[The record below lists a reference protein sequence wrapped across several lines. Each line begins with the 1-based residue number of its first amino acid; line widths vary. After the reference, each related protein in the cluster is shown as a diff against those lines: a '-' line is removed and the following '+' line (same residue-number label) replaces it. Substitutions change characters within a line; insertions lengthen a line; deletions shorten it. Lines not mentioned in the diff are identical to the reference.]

1 VLLKAACSLQRDA
14 RSIDSV
20 LAWVQTAYCV
30 NQPVIR
36 RSRAGRLW
44 IAQLFD
50 AMLGGFQHDMAES
63 ALVVISRQN
72 AAAAPLI
79 AFLREQLFQAVECG
93 KSRLLLDQMS
103 CGTAPIEDADRGVK
117 ASMQEL
123 KLLAL
128 TPNQLSN
135 EAMVRR
141 EIQLSSRLSMIT
153 WQSLSVAPI
162 EALRVQEQVDNLEA
176 LFGADEGL
184 QGAERTAMI
193 ETVMEELREGEM
205 IVEYAICSAESGL
218 TAS

>member
-1 VLLKAACSLQRDA
+1 
-14 RSIDSV
+14 
-20 LAWVQTAYCV
+20 
-30 NQPVIR
+30 
-36 RSRAGRLW
+36 
-44 IAQLFD
+44 
-50 AMLGGFQHDMAES
+50 
-63 ALVVISRQN
+63 
-72 AAAAPLI
+72 
-79 AFLREQLFQAVECG
+79 
-93 KSRLLLDQMS
+93 
-103 CGTAPIEDADRGVK
+103 
-117 ASMQEL
+117 MQEL

-153 WQSLSVAPI
+153 WQSLSVAPM